1 MNVII
6 IHNVLPRLTW
16 YQSHLFLS
24 AHLKGFFYICW
35 YMLVYVDDIILTR
48 IILLLLIIS
57 SKVLVTR
64 LQFKTQDIFHIF
76 LGIEAI
82 RKHKDLVLSQRKYI
96 LQLLQR
102 ANLSKAK
109 PVSSPNTTTANLF
122 LGDSPLFF
130 NLIRYRQMVGAL
142 QYVTLSRPDITF
154 AVNKVCQFMH
164 SPTKNH

>member
-35 YMLVYVDDIILTR
+35 YMLMILFSPE

-109 PVSSPNTTTANLF
+109 PISSPITTTVNLL
-122 LGDSPLFF
+122 LGGSPLFDD
-130 NLIRYRQMVGAL
+130 LVRYMQMVGRAGPEDL
-142 QYVTLSRPDITF
+142 NTQDEPGEKRPLTQLVT
-154 AVNKVCQFMH
+154 N
-164 SPTKNH
+164 